1 MFHMFKKLSR
11 DMENI
16 KKAQIELLEVKSI
29 SEMKNTSEMINSRL
43 DTVEENMSE
52 LEGIVIDTI
61 PNTTCRTK
69 RIQTKL
75 KEHQ

>member
-1 MFHMFKKLSR
+1 
-11 DMENI
+11 MENI

-29 SEMKNTSEMINSRL
+29 SEMKNTPEMINSRL
-43 DTVEENMSE
+43 DIVEENMSE
-52 LEGIVIDTI
+52 LEGTAINTI
-61 PNTTCRTK
+61 PNKTRRTK

>member
-1 MFHMFKKLSR
+1 
-11 DMENI
+11 MENI

-43 DTVEENMSE
+43 DIVEENMSE
-52 LEGIVIDTI
+52 LEGIAISTI
-61 PNTTCRTK
+61 PNKTCRTK